1 MHDSRTRGAREYC
14 IEMPCALRT
23 IRWMSKAP
31 LLEVNGLAVE
41 FPSREGGGSM
51 RVVDDMSL
59 ALNGGTTLALVGESG
74 AGKSMTGLAIL
85 RLVPWP
91 GRITAG
97 SIRWNGEEA
106 TGFSPARL
114 RRFRGAEIA
123 MIFQE
128 PSAMMNPVF
137 PIGDQVSEV
146 IRVHRGLTSR
156 EAKKEALAMLDR
168 VRIAD
173 AARRYGDYPHQM
185 SGGMLQRVMIAQAMA
200 CQPDLL
206 IADEPTTALDAAVQ
220 REIMELL
227 AELQSESGMA
237 MILITHNLGL
247 VAEMADSVVVMKD
260 GRAVESAPVGRLF
273 AKPTSDYTRM
283 LLAAMPGGGE

>member
-1 MHDSRTRGAREYC
+1 MSE
-14 IEMPCALRT
+14 AL
-23 IRWMSKAP
+23 
-31 LLEVNGLAVE
+31 LLEIDSLRVE
-41 FPSREGGGSM
+41 FPSHDGAAPPAVIDGVSFAMREGG
-51 RVVDDMSL
+51 
-59 ALNGGTTLALVGESG
+59 TLALVGESG
-74 AGKSMTGLAIL
+74 AGKSMTGLAIM

-91 GRITAG
+91 GRIAG
-97 SIRWNGEEA
+97 GVVRWKGEDVG
-106 TGFSPARL
+106 GFSNARL
-114 RRFRGAEIA
+114 RDFRGAEVA

-137 PIGDQVSEV
+137 PVGDQVAEV
-146 IRVHRGLTSR
+146 IRVHRGLGAHDAR
-156 EAKKEALAMLDR
+156 REALAMLDR

-220 REIMELL
+220 RDIMELL
-227 AELQSESGMA
+227 DELQAETHMA
-237 MILITHNLGL
+237 LLLITHNLGL

-260 GRAVESAPVGRLF
+260 GRVAESAAVRELF
-273 AKPTSDYTRM
+273 ARPARDYTRS
-283 LLAAMPGGGE
+283 LLAAMPGEGSGL

>member
-1 MHDSRTRGAREYC
+1 MNNG
-14 IEMPCALRT
+14 
-23 IRWMSKAP
+23 P
-31 LLEVNGLAVE
+31 LLEIDSLSVE
-41 FPSREGGGSM
+41 FPGRGGGGAA
-51 RVVDDMSL
+51 RVVDGLSSAMEQ
-59 ALNGGTTLALVGESG
+59 GGTLALVGESG
-74 AGKSMTGLAIL
+74 AGKSITGLAVM

-91 GRITAG
+91 GRITG
-97 SIRWNGEEA
+97 GTVRWRGEDVA
-106 TGFSPARL
+106 GFSRKRL
-114 RRFRGAEIA
+114 LRFRGAEVA

-137 PIGDQVSEV
+137 PIGDQVAEV
-146 IRVHRGLTSR
+146 IRVHRGLAARDARR
-156 EAKKEALAMLDR
+156 ETLAMLDR

-200 CQPDLL
+200 CRPALL

-227 AELQSESGMA
+227 DELQAETGMA
-237 MILITHNLGL
+237 LLLITHNLGL

-260 GRAVESAPVGRLF
+260 GRVAESATVGDLF
-273 AKPTSDYTRM
+273 ARPASDYTRS

>member
-1 MHDSRTRGAREYC
+1 MNT
-14 IEMPCALRT
+14 T
-23 IRWMSKAP
+23 P
-31 LLEVNGLAVE
+31 LLEVESLSVE
-41 FPSREGGGSM
+41 FPGRDGGEAT
-51 RVVDDMSL
+51 RVVDGVSFAMGQ
-59 ALNGGTTLALVGESG
+59 GGTLALVGESG
-74 AGKSMTGLAIL
+74 AGKSVTGLAIM

-91 GRITAG
+91 GRIAG
-97 SIRWNGEEA
+97 GAVRWKGEDVA
-106 TGFSPARL
+106 AFSKARM
-114 RRFRGAEIA
+114 REFRGAEVA

-137 PIGDQVSEV
+137 PIGDQVAEV
-146 IRVHRGLTSR
+146 IRVHRDLSGR
-156 EAKKEALAMLDR
+156 DARREALAMLDR
-168 VRIAD
+168 VRIAG

-200 CQPDLL
+200 CRPALL

-227 AELQSESGMA
+227 DELQAETGMA
-237 MILITHNLGL
+237 LLLITHNLGL

-260 GRAVESAPVGRLF
+260 GRVAESAAVGDLF
-273 AKPTSDYTRM
+273 ARPASDYTRS